1 MAEGCVLQML
11 PSKPHSLTTPA
22 RSSNIMPRWK
32 SPPPIRCHVEEILPP
47 IRFRVTF
54 PSTDNGQAEQM
65 GGFAEIWIVCRG
77 GLQQA
82 ATTTTREAKAEAK
95 ISKKKMMTM
104 IGAVANHAAIV
115 GRRAFARSFATVGSQ
130 IPSVEL
136 HS

>member
-1 MAEGCVLQML
+1 
-11 PSKPHSLTTPA
+11 
-22 RSSNIMPRWK
+22 
-32 SPPPIRCHVEEILPP
+32 VEEILPP
-47 IRFRVTF
+47 IRFWVTF

-65 GGFAEIWIVCRG
+65 GGFAEIWIVCG
-77 GLQQA
+77 KQHQQQQQQQQQEK
-82 ATTTTREAKAEAK
+82 RKAEAK
-95 ISKKKMMTM
+95 ISKKLMMTM